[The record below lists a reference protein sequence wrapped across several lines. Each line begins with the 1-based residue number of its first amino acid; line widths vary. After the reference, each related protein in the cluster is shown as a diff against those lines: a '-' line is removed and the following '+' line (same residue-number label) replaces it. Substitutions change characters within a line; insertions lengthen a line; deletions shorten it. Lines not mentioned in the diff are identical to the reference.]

1 VTDTATSSEAL
12 PKPKRDFLPVLLPA
26 AFALLMLPLVGSAS
40 SWATL
45 LAASL
50 AMGMMIFIM
59 ASGLTLVFGLMDVL
73 NFGHGAFIAVGAYV
87 ATLVFLPLAGWSQAD
102 SLASNL
108 AVLVP
113 AAVLAMGVT
122 ALLGLLVERVLILP
136 VYGQHLK
143 QILMT
148 TGGLIVAEQSLYALW
163 GPQIIPMPLPA
174 SLRGS
179 FIFGDVAV
187 AKYRVLAM
195 LIGLV
200 VFIAIQLVLNRTK
213 IGLLIRAGV
222 ENREMVE
229 ALGYRIR
236 RLFLGV
242 FMVGSSL
249 AGLGGVMWGLYRE
262 QVHASIGDELTV
274 LVFIVVII
282 GGLGSIGGC
291 FIGALLVAMV
301 ANFGGFLVPK
311 LALVS
316 NILLMV
322 AILMWRPRGLYAVT
336 SR

>member
-1 VTDTATSSEAL
+1 MTEIAATDTL
-12 PKPKRDFLPVLLPA
+12 PKPKRDIAPVLLPI
-26 AFALLMLPLVGSAS
+26 ALALVMIPLIGSVS
-40 SWATL
+40 SWVTL
-45 LAASL
+45 TVASL

-73 NFGHGAFIAVGAYV
+73 NFGHGAFIAVGAYI
-87 ATLVFLPLAGWSQAD
+87 ATLVLLPLASFAQAD
-102 SLASNL
+102 SLLTNL
-108 AVLVP
+108 VVLVP
-113 AAVLAMGVT
+113 AALLAMAVT
-122 ALLGLLVERVLILP
+122 AALGLVVERVLVLP

-148 TGGLIVAEQSLYALW
+148 TGGLIVAEQTLYALF
-163 GPQIIPMPLPA
+163 GPQIIPTPLPA

-179 FIFGDVAV
+179 FIIGDIAI
-187 AKYRVLAM
+187 AKYRLLAM
-195 LIGLV
+195 LVGLV
-200 VFIAIQLVLNRTK
+200 IFVAIELVLNRTK

-229 ALGYRIR
+229 SLGYRIR

-242 FMVGSSL
+242 FMTGSAL

-282 GGLGSIGGC
+282 GGLGSITGC
-291 FIGALLVAMV
+291 FIGAILVAMV
-301 ANFGGFLVPK
+301 ANYGGFLVPK

-322 AILMWRPRGLYAVT
+322 AVLMWRPRGLYAVT

>member
-1 VTDTATSSEAL
+1 MTELAATDPL
-12 PKPKRDFLPVLLPA
+12 PKPKRDLLPVLLPGLL
-26 AFALLMLPLVGSAS
+26 ALAMLPLIGSPS
-40 SWATL
+40 TWVTL
-45 LAASL
+45 TVASL

-87 ATLVFLPLAGWSQAD
+87 ATLVLLPMASFVQAD
-102 SLASNL
+102 SLLLNL
-108 AVLVP
+108 AVLAP
-113 AAVLAMGVT
+113 AALAAMAVSG
-122 ALLGLLVERVLILP
+122 ALGLIVERVLILP

-148 TGGLIVAEQSLYALW
+148 TGGLIVAEQALYALW
-163 GPQIIPMPLPA
+163 GPAIIPLPLPT

-179 FIFGDVAV
+179 FIFGDVAIS
-187 AKYRVLAM
+187 KYRLLAM
-195 LIGLV
+195 LVGLA
-200 VFIAIQLVLNRTK
+200 VFLGIQLVLTRTK

-222 ENREMVE
+222 ENRDMVE

-242 FMVGSSL
+242 FMVGSAL
-249 AGLGGVMWGLYRE
+249 AGLGGIMWALYRE
-262 QVHASIGDELTV
+262 QVHASMGNDLTV

-301 ANFGGFLVPK
+301 ANYGGFLLPK

-316 NILLMV
+316 NIALMV

>member
-1 VTDTATSSEAL
+1 VTELAATDPL
-12 PKPKRDFLPVLLPA
+12 PKPKRDLVPALLPL
-26 AFALLMLPLVGSAS
+26 ALALAMIPLIGSGS
-40 SWATL
+40 TWVTL
-45 LAASL
+45 TVASL

-87 ATLVFLPLAGWSQAD
+87 ATLVLIPFAA
-102 SLASNL
+102 SLQSESFWLNV

-113 AAVLAMGVT
+113 S
-122 ALLGLLVERVLILP
+122 ALLSMAVGGALGLFVERVLILP

-163 GPQIIPMPLPA
+163 GPQIIPLPLPA

-179 FIFGDVAV
+179 FIIGDVAV
-187 AKYRVLAM
+187 ARYRLLAM
-195 LIGLV
+195 LVGLV
-200 VFIAIQLVLNRTK
+200 VLVAIQLVLNRTK

-222 ENREMVE
+222 DNREMVE

-236 RLFLGV
+236 RLFLAV
-242 FMVGSSL
+242 FMTGSAL
-249 AGLGGVMWGLYRE
+249 AGLGGLMWALYRE
-262 QVHASIGDELTV
+262 QVHASMGDELTV
-274 LVFIVVII
+274 LIFIVVII

-301 ANFGGFLVPK
+301 ANYGGFLLPK

-322 AILMWRPRGLYAVT
+322 AILMWRPRGLYAVS

>member
-1 VTDTATSSEAL
+1 MIELAANDPL
-12 PKPKRDFLPVLLPA
+12 PKPKRDIAPILLPV
-26 AFALLMLPLVGSAS
+26 ALALVMIPLVGSPS
-40 SWATL
+40 TWLTL
-45 LAASL
+45 TAASL

-87 ATLVFLPLAGWSQAD
+87 ATLVLAPFAASIQAD
-102 SLASNL
+102 SLWTNL
-108 AVLVP
+108 AVLAP
-113 AAVLAMGVT
+113 AALLSMAVSGA
-122 ALLGLLVERVLILP
+122 LGLIVERVLILP

-148 TGGLIVAEQSLYALW
+148 TGGLIVAEQGLYALW
-163 GPQIIPMPLPA
+163 GPQIIPMPLPT

-179 FIFGDVAV
+179 FIFGDVAI
-187 AKYRVLAM
+187 AKYRVLAT
-195 LIGLV
+195 LIGLA

-213 IGLLIRAGV
+213 LGLLIRAGV

-242 FMVGSSL
+242 FMTGSAL
-249 AGLGGVMWGLYRE
+249 AGLGGVMWALYRE
-262 QVHASIGDELTV
+262 QVHASMSDDLTV
-274 LVFIVVII
+274 LIFIVVII

-291 FIGALLVAMV
+291 FIGAILVAMV
-301 ANFGGFLVPK
+301 ANYGGFLVPK

>member
-1 VTDTATSSEAL
+1 MTELAATDPL
-12 PKPKRDFLPVLLPA
+12 PKPKRDIAPILLPI
-26 AFALLMLPLVGSAS
+26 ALALVTIPLVGSPS
-40 SWATL
+40 TWLTL
-45 LAASL
+45 TAASL

-87 ATLVFLPLAGWSQAD
+87 ATLVLAPFAASMQAD
-102 SLASNL
+102 SLWINL
-108 AVLVP
+108 AVLAP
-113 AAVLAMGVT
+113 AALLSMAVSGA
-122 ALLGLLVERVLILP
+122 LGLIVERVLILP

-148 TGGLIVAEQSLYALW
+148 TGGLIVAEQTLYALW
-163 GPQIIPMPLPA
+163 GPQIIPTPLPT

-179 FIFGDVAV
+179 FILGDVAI
-187 AKYRVLAM
+187 AKYRVLAT

-213 IGLLIRAGV
+213 LGLLIRAGV

-242 FMVGSSL
+242 FMTGSAL
-249 AGLGGVMWGLYRE
+249 AGLGGVMWALYRE
-262 QVHASIGDELTV
+262 QVHASMSDDLTI
-274 LVFIVVII
+274 LIFIVVII

-291 FIGALLVAMV
+291 FIGAILVAMV
-301 ANFGGFLVPK
+301 ANYGGFLVPK

-322 AILMWRPRGLYAVT
+322 AVLMWRPRGLYAVT

>member
-1 VTDTATSSEAL
+1 MTELAATDPL
-12 PKPKRDFLPVLLPA
+12 PKPKRDLLPA
-26 AFALLMLPLVGSAS
+26 LLPVALALLMLPLVGSTS
-40 SWATL
+40 SWVTL
-45 LAASL
+45 TVASL

-87 ATLVFLPLAGWSQAD
+87 ATLVLLPLAGWMQAD
-102 SLASNL
+102 SLLSNL
-108 AVLVP
+108 AALVP
-113 AAVLAMGVT
+113 AVLLSMAVSG
-122 ALLGLLVERVLILP
+122 ALGAVVERVLILP

-148 TGGLIVAEQSLYALW
+148 TGGLIVAEQALYALW
-163 GPQIIPMPLPA
+163 GPQIIPLPLPTA
-174 SLRGS
+174 LRGS
-179 FIFGDVAV
+179 FIFGDIAI
-187 AKYRVLAM
+187 AKYRLLAM
-195 LIGLV
+195 LVGLI
-200 VFIAIQLVLNRTK
+200 VFLAIQLVLNRTK

-229 ALGYRIR
+229 ALGYHIR

-242 FMVGSSL
+242 FMTGSGL
-249 AGLGGVMWGLYRE
+249 AGLGGVMWALYRE
-262 QVHASIGDELTV
+262 EVHASMGDDLTV
-274 LVFIVVII
+274 LIFIVVII
-282 GGLGSIGGC
+282 GGLGSVGGC

-301 ANFGGFLVPK
+301 ANYGGFLVPK